1 MSVTLLSLVGKIKY
15 LVDLVFYAFSL
26 RKKKSFRMQIS
37 GSGKPTLMHALCDL
51 HGSDKGS
58 ALASS
63 PRYPWPP
70 HTYADYYALRFG
82 PAREKIQ
89 SVFECGVGTGNF
101 GFPANMGKA
110 YEPGASLRVWRDYFP
125 NATVYGADIDAD
137 VLFSEERI
145 STVFVDQTD
154 ESSINAMWS
163 RIPINEFDLI
173 VDDGLHE
180 FRAGICLFENS
191 SHRLARTGVW
201 VIEDVTL
208 SDAREYLA
216 YFEDKD
222 WVIEVVDFQ
231 RPGFFAGDNR
241 LVVITRLGSR

>member
-1 MSVTLLSLVGKIKY
+1 MSATRSNLLGKIKY
-15 LVDLVFYAFSL
+15 LLELVFYAFSL
-26 RKKKSFRMQIS
+26 RKRKSFKMRIS
-37 GSGKPTLMHALCDL
+37 GSGKPASLHAICDL

-58 ALASS
+58 ALGSS

-70 HTYADYYALRFG
+70 HTYADYYSLRFG
-82 PAREKIQ
+82 AAREEIQ
-89 SVFECGVGTGNF
+89 SVFECGVGTANSR
-101 GFPANMGKA
+101 FPANMGKA

-125 NATVYGADIDAD
+125 NATVYGADIDSD
-137 VLFSEERI
+137 VLFNEERI
-145 STVFVDQTD
+145 STVLVDQTD
-154 ESSINAMWS
+154 EASINAMWS
-163 RIPINEFDLI
+163 RIPISEFDLI

-191 SHRLARTGVW
+191 SHRLAHTGVW

-208 SDAREYLA
+208 ADARKYLA
-216 YFEDKD
+216 YFEEKD
-222 WVIEVVDFQ
+222 WVIEVVDFE